1 MCFRCLNHFVYYVF
15 QCFLRELKENEK
27 NLEIPRMI
35 IFMLPIR
42 LSDYR
47 AVGL

>member
-1 MCFRCLNHFVYYVF
+1 MYFNF
-15 QCFLRELKENEK
+15 EENK
-27 NLEIPRMI
+27 RNLQNPTHV

-47 AVGL
+47 AVGLAIGSLRLLIFDIITH